1 MTSLVDFQIRDL
13 SRNMGLVEP
22 FAPEQVCPASYDV
35 RLGTKFKVEGRICG
49 PVEDRK
55 NWIDREINSNEEF
68 ELYPG
73 QFILAHT
80 QEYVR
85 LPHNIEAQF
94 QLKSSRAREG
104 IQHLFA
110 GFIDPGFHGQV
121 TLELKNVTQRHSIF
135 LTPGMLIGQLR
146 FASLDEIPMRPYSM
160 TGRYM
165 HDLGAVESKG

>member
-1 MTSLVDFQIRDL
+1 
-13 SRNMGLVEP
+13 MGLVEP
-22 FAPEQVCPASYDV
+22 FDPEQVCPASYDV
-35 RLGTKFKVEGRICG
+35 RLGTNFKVEGRICG
-49 PVEDRK
+49 PTEGRQRWKSVEIAEHEK
-55 NWIDREINSNEEF
+55 F

-80 QEYVR
+80 VEFVR
-85 LPHNIEAQF
+85 LPYNIEAQF

-146 FASLDEIPMRPYSM
+146 FAKLEEIPMRPYSL

-165 HDLGAVESKG
+165 NDLGAVESKG

>member
-1 MTSLVDFQIRDL
+1 
-13 SRNMGLVEP
+13 MGLIEP
-22 FAPEQVCPASYDV
+22 YETEQVSPASYDV
-35 RLGTKFKVEGRICG
+35 RLGNEIKVEGSICG
-49 PVEDRK
+49 TESDKGRWMNRNIKDTEGFV
-55 NWIDREINSNEEF
+55 
-68 ELYPG
+68 LYPG

-80 QEYVR
+80 LEYVR
-85 LPHNIEAQF
+85 LPVNIEAQF

-135 LTPGMLIGQLR
+135 LKPGMLIGQLR
-146 FASLDEIPMRPYSM
+146 FAKLEETPIRPYSL

-165 HDLGAVESKG
+165 NDRGAVESKG